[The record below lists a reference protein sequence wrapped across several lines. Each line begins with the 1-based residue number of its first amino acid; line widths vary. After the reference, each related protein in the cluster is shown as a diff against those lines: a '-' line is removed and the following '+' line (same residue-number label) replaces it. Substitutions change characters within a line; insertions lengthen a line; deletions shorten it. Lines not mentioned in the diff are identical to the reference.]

1 MAPSSSRGE
10 FMEPAPV
17 AITLQ
22 VVQALEALGAPY
34 FITGSLAS
42 AIHGLARSTLDVD
55 LVADLS
61 PGHEEAF
68 QTALGD
74 GFYAD
79 IEAIREAIH
88 QRGSFNLIHRETM
101 YKVDVFVSKARPFD
115 RTRFERRS
123 AKVVATDPERKVFV
137 ATAEDV
143 VLAKLEWYQAGGRV
157 SERQWRDVLGVLSV
171 QAGRLDLTYLREWAS
186 NLRVADLLE
195 RALAEVGEEGK
206 GHGPP

>member
-1 MAPSSSRGE
+1 MALSNSRGD
-10 FMEPAPV
+10 FVLPTPV

-22 VVQALEALGAPY
+22 VVEALDKLRVPY

-42 AIHGLARSTLDVD
+42 AIYGVVRSTLDVD

-61 PGHEEAF
+61 SGQAEALRG
-68 QTALGD
+68 ALGD

-79 IEAIREAIH
+79 VEAIRGAIDR
-88 QRGSFNLIHRETM
+88 RGSFNLIHLETM
-101 YKVDVFVSKARPFD
+101 YKVDVFISKARPFD
-115 RTRFERRS
+115 KARFERRS
-123 AKVVATDPERKVFV
+123 PKVVAAEPERSVFV

-171 QAGRLDLTYLREWAS
+171 QGGQIDLRYLREWAS
-186 NLRVADLLE
+186 NLGVADLLE
-195 RALAEVGEEGK
+195 RALGEVGWEGN